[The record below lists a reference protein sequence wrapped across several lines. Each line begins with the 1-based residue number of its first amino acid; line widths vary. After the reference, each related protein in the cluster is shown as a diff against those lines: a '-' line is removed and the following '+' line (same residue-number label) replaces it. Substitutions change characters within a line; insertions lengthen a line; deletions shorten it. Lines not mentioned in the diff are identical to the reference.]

1 MAAAIEGLRSN
12 LVTRIVLLGAVP
24 LAVLIG
30 LSAFHILESRKQ
42 TVARAHDDALQL
54 VRTLEAG
61 VSATLQSAE
70 IAADVIIGSART
82 LHERNPA
89 QAGEVPPGFVRMA
102 QDWPFIQTL
111 GFINSEGRMIHSML
125 RSKEGRLQPNYRF
138 NDIDFSIR
146 PTFTTHRDATPRS
159 DQIYISEMK
168 PGLVSNSPIIVMTKG
183 AWSLG
188 GQFLGVSTVAIRKSA
203 LEDIFNTATPVTDG
217 AVTLFRNDGLL
228 LFASEGTLL
237 EVGTIYNE
245 SRLMRTAV
253 FESREGAYAARTAE
267 DGKERIF
274 AFRVSPRY
282 NFVVVV
288 AVPISSVLADWRQS
302 TMVLIL
308 GCLLSAIVIVVLLVS
323 LIRRYRINSRVQEA
337 LHESEIRLK
346 DMVECSSDYQWE
358 TNVDGVV
365 QFFHGQGSE
374 KFPDIVGKN
383 IADIF
388 APSSEPHD
396 LAELIRRRKERLP
409 VRNLTVPARGRDGEV
424 RWVRNSANPMFDA
437 RGNFRGYRGIGADV
451 TEVRQ
456 QRKIIEAKRKD
467 EALGRLTSGLAH
479 EINNLLQPILIYSD
493 SNTAN
498 KKGDVASSFSRIR
511 KAAESA
517 SEIVKNVLSFARES
531 PPRKEQVEL
540 GQAVRDTV
548 DVMSVR
554 VPENIS
560 IKFALPLEPLYIWVD
575 RTGFAQAL
583 TNLLNNS
590 IEAIGSKA
598 NAKGTIT
605 ISAENIYVDDK
616 RLSLRAGY
624 YCILNVEDD
633 GPGIP
638 SSSFEKVFD
647 PFFTT
652 KAQAEGTGLG
662 LSVVAGLTK
671 SWGGAVDVHSMPDQ
685 KTIFSLYLPLAEQ
698 QLQAAQ

>member
-1 MAAAIEGLRSN
+1 MLKAAEGLRSS
-12 LVTRIVLLGAVP
+12 LVA
-24 LAVLIG
+24 LIG
-30 LSAFHILESRKQ
+30 LSAFHIIDSRKQ
-42 TVARAHDDALQL
+42 TLTRAHEDALQL

-70 IAADVIIGSART
+70 IAADVIIGSARG
-82 LHERNPA
+82 LHESRPER
-89 QAGEVPPGFVRMA
+89 AGEVPPGFVRMA

-111 GFINSEGRMIHSML
+111 GFINADGRMIHSML
-125 RSKEGRLQPNYRF
+125 RSKEGRLQNNTLF
-138 NDIDFSIR
+138 GDIDFSIR
-146 PTFTTHRDATPRS
+146 PTFTSHRDATQRS

-168 PGLVSNSPIIVMTKG
+168 SGLVSNSPIIVMTKG
-183 AWSLG
+183 AWSEDA
-188 GQFLGVSTVAIRKSA
+188 QFLGVSSVAIRKSA
-203 LEDIFNTATPVTDG
+203 LEDIFKNATPVTDG

-228 LFASEGTLL
+228 LFASEGTTL

-253 FESREGAYAARTAE
+253 FESHEGAYLARTAE

-274 AFRVSPRY
+274 AFRISPRY

-288 AVPISSVLADWRQS
+288 AVPLSSVLADWRRS

-308 GCLLSAIVIVVLLVS
+308 GCLLSAIVIVALLAS
-323 LIRRYRINSRVQEA
+323 LIRRYRVNNKVQEA

-358 TNVDGVV
+358 TNMDGVV
-365 QFFHGQGSE
+365 MFFHGQGSE

-383 IADIF
+383 IAEIF

-396 LAELIRRRKERLP
+396 LTELIKRRKAHLP

-437 RGNFRGYRGIGADV
+437 RGNFKGYRGIGADV

-493 SNTAN
+493 SSTAN
-498 KKGDVASSFSRIR
+498 KKGDAASSFSRIR

-531 PPRKEQVEL
+531 PPRKEHVEL
-540 GQAVRDTV
+540 TQAVRDTV
-548 DVMSVR
+548 DVMSVLI
-554 VPENIS
+554 PDNIS
-560 IKFALPLEPLYIWVD
+560 IAFDLPQDPLYVWVD
-575 RTGFAQAL
+575 RTGFTQAL

-590 IEAIGSKA
+590 IEAISSSDTGQ
-598 NAKGTIT
+598 GHIR
-605 ISAENIYVDDK
+605 ISADNIYTDDK
-616 RLSLRAGY
+616 RLGLRVGH
-624 YCILNVEDD
+624 YCVLSVEDD

-638 SSSFEKVFD
+638 TSSFEKVFD

-652 KAQAEGTGLG
+652 KSQAEGTGLG

-671 SWGGAVDVHSMPDQ
+671 SWGGAVDVHSIPEQ
-685 KTIFSLYLPLAEQ
+685 KTIFSMYLPLAEQ